1 MTCTFF
7 FHPLFGV
14 GTWENILKAV
24 IKVRSWKWSHRA
36 SAPSCT
42 SLDGDIRRPPE
53 IPYWWRRPH
62 RWWSKSLETPTPCP
76 VSSHDTWPCAPLP
89 QRCPRNRMR
98 TPQSNEVN
106 ISCSTHKSQRCG
118 GCPTTGG
125 PKTIGF
131 FAFEMTNSWGQ
142 EIFMGVDHIAAL
154 CHWGVPIY
162 HPSEW

>member
-1 MTCTFF
+1 MYIYLHIYKGQERERARERERERRKRDDLR
-7 FHPLFGV
+7 FHNPFFGV

-62 RWWSKSLETPTPCP
+62 RWWSKSLETPMPCP

-98 TPQSNEVN
+98 TPQSMKWTSPVQPT
-106 ISCSTHKSQRCG
+106 SHKDVGAVLQ
-118 GCPTTGG
+118 PVV
-125 PKTIGF
+125 PK
-131 FAFEMTNSWGQ
+131 Q
-142 EIFMGVDHIAAL
+142 
-154 CHWGVPIY
+154 
-162 HPSEW
+162 